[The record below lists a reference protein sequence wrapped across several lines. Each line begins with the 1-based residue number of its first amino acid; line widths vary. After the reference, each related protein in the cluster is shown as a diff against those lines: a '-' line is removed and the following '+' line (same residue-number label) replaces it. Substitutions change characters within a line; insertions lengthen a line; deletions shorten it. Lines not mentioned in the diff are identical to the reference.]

1 MLASELVDY
10 GIQTEDSDIRA
21 HVSVVAGKVYVFPTK
36 LAVALVKSGK
46 YPERKAWQPGIPYPT
61 AKGYIIPWRDIP
73 NIVPVA
79 ASKFIREQNFGSEDS
94 TTLKGEKASNVV
106 EGLVRLGWFPLA
118 VLPIWDPDLM
128 ADEVHRV
135 AAKGCHAVTFSENPE
150 KLGLPSFHRDST
162 VCSIPVSSEIAFWVV
177 PVVRCCTYAHHLFS
191 TAHTVMRARNILSC
205 RNPVVLTQEHW

>member
-118 VLPIWDPDLM
+118 VLPIVSEDTEIQRRGIDII
-128 ADEVHRV
+128 VHCTWRIQVKCDFHAGEGGTGNLFLQV
-135 AAKGCHAVTFSENPE
+135 AE
-150 KLGLPSFHRDST
+150 
-162 VCSIPVSSEIAFWVV
+162 
-177 PVVRCCTYAHHLFS
+177 
-191 TAHTVMRARNILSC
+191 
-205 RNPVVLTQEHW
+205 RNPFGAK